1 MHVSMLS
8 PWVEGGGADPGE
20 FDIFTRARVKLSTL
34 VHLENVK
41 GLNIDRCIM
50 AQTMF
55 LLTEREVFM
64 GES

>member
-1 MHVSMLS
+1 MLC
-8 PWVEGGGADPGE
+8 PWVEGGADPGE
-20 FDIFTRARVKLSTL
+20 FDIFTRARVRLPTL
-34 VHLENVK
+34 EHLENVK

-64 GES
+64 GQS